1 MVSKLVEVLGRARS
15 LAGKE
20 FTGVG
25 VIICDPNTE
34 LPTFPLRLGVA
45 IPQRDDVAISLA
57 EVSRVASDLH
67 DGFHVLTPEFHLM
80 ALSQY
85 FSPPIAEAAI
95 ANRARNFGGRYVAA
109 LFGFVRETNYGKWF
123 EVRTEVNPANLAYTG
138 LGLQAR
144 L

>member
-45 IPQRDDVAISLA
+45 IPQREDVAISLA

-67 DGFHVLTPEFHLM
+67 DGFHVLTPEFLLI

-85 FSPPIAEAAI
+85 FSPPIAEAAV
-95 ANRARNFGGRYVAA
+95 ANRTRNFGGRYVAA
-109 LFGFVRETNYGKWF
+109 LFGSTLPGVHLCGIATESLGIVIFRQGREVF
-123 EVRTEVNPANLAYTG
+123 SERA
-138 LGLQAR
+138 
-144 L
+144 